1 MKNVIS
7 IIKKLVLSITVFALL
22 LGMIAVIPASAAEKN
37 VYSFINDFPKKQGEN
52 GWRMYCGASSS
63 FYDKDK
69 ESWTNKDTH
78 QIPSSFKQNVI
89 TTCNN
94 GGVSYIDFIA
104 PKSGSISIIFTAK
117 VTAPANDGGD
127 GTYGGGLFGIHLSD
141 PKRSNPKEADKQ
153 SAEPIFPAGLEAWF
167 VSGRYELQ
175 DGETLEI
182 EEFIDIDK
190 GQLVQFCFC
199 SKGDPWKFDLQAF
212 EIRYDEEDEVSTPTN
227 NGASTSSDNQST
239 TNSSVVQNSS
249 KPTNSSTNTSSDN
262 QSTTTNSSVVQN
274 SSKPANSSSNTASD
288 NKSSSNSSG
297 AQPPSKPTSSTAN
310 TSSDNQSTDTTNSEA
325 LENSSTT
332 NVSSE
337 TNNGNGESASTDSG
351 TIDNSSEQIGSDA
364 TADGND
370 TTVGENSENDDSQDA
385 STQQVKKSYTGLIVG
400 ISIGFIVLIGAI
412 VAVFVICHKKGII

>member
-249 KPTNSSTNTSSDN
+249 KP
-262 QSTTTNSSVVQN
+262 
-274 SSKPANSSSNTASD
+274 ANSSSNTASD

-297 AQPPSKPTSSTAN
+297 AQ
-310 TSSDNQSTDTTNSEA
+310 
-325 LENSSTT
+325 
-332 NVSSE
+332 
-337 TNNGNGESASTDSG
+337 
-351 TIDNSSEQIGSDA
+351 
-364 TADGND
+364 
-370 TTVGENSENDDSQDA
+370 
-385 STQQVKKSYTGLIVG
+385 
-400 ISIGFIVLIGAI
+400 
-412 VAVFVICHKKGII
+412 